1 MFHNVSQINLLRQK
15 EKRKKKKEILNI
27 RVAVFNDT
35 KTSIDNMKNVIKQK
49 NLYLNLQDLIMK
61 Y

>member
-1 MFHNVSQINLLRQK
+1 MFRNVSQINLLGQK

-27 RVAVFNDT
+27 IVAVFNDT

-49 NLYLNLQDLIMK
+49 TYTLTCKI
-61 Y
+61 